1 MARYTGPKHRLCRR
15 EGVRM
20 CNAAKCPLDKKG
32 TQAPGQHG
40 KKMNRR
46 LSDYGKQLREKQ
58 KTKRMFGVMERQ
70 FHKYYN
76 DAARFPGNTGVRLLQ
91 LLETRLDNVIYRSG
105 FISTRPAARQ
115 LVNHGH
121 ILVDGK
127 KVSIPSYQV
136 RSGQTITLTPKTL
149 SNEQIKT
156 RLEEKVALPA
166 WLKRKAAVVKM
177 DRLPTRE
184 EIDSGINEQLII
196 EFYSR

>member
-32 TQAPGQHG
+32 AQAPGQHG
-40 KKMNRR
+40 KKMSRR
-46 LSDYGKQLREKQ
+46 QSDFGKQLREKQ
-58 KTKRMFGVMERQ
+58 KTKRMYGLMERQ
-70 FHKYYN
+70 FHNYYV
-76 DAARFPGNTGVRLLQ
+76 DAARTPGNTGIRLLQ
-91 LLETRLDNVIYRSG
+91 ILESRLDNIVYRSG
-105 FISTRPAARQ
+105 FIATRPAARQ
-115 LVNHGH
+115 LVSHGH
-121 ILVDGK
+121 VLIDGK
-127 KVSIPSYQV
+127 KVDIPSYQLKP
-136 RSGQTITLTPKTL
+136 GQTVTLKTKAL
-149 SNEQIKT
+149 TNEQIKKH
-156 RLEEKVALPA
+156 LEEKATVPS

>member
-32 TQAPGQHG
+32 SQAPGQHG

-127 KVSIPSYQV
+127 KVRIPSYQV
-136 RSGQTITLTPKTL
+136 RSGQTITLKPKTP
-149 SNEQIKT
+149 SN
-156 RLEEKVALPA
+156 
-166 WLKRKAAVVKM
+166 
-177 DRLPTRE
+177 
-184 EIDSGINEQLII
+184 
-196 EFYSR
+196 

>member
-32 TQAPGQHG
+32 SQAPGQHG